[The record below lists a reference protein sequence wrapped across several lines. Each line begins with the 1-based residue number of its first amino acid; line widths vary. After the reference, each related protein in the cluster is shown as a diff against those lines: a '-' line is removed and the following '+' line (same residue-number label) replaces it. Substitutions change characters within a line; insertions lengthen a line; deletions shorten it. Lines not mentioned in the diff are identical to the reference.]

1 MKPLNY
7 RVQEDGTRPSCR
19 DCRFA
24 VFGLDCV
31 PICNQEKY
39 IQPATLSFSYS
50 GGTVEWEDNLLFKC
64 DDFGICDDL
73 TV

>member
-1 MKPLNY
+1 MKQLRKRGDKP
-7 RVQEDGTRPSCR
+7 G
-19 DCRFA
+19 A

-39 IQPATLSFSYS
+39 MQPATLSFSYS
-50 GGTVEWEDNLLFKC
+50 GGTVEWEDNILFKC